1 MGAEFV
7 FGGDADWPMSDE
19 WGGDAAFVVVMFE
32 EAKGCVFGEG
42 PAFSAEPIGVGFG
55 GVALGATGGSG
66 FGVAAVVGHEEDEGV
81 FENAP
86 LFEAGDEIADG
97 LVHAV
102 DNGGV
107 GGHEVVEA
115 VLLFGRDVGPGL
127 DVFGA
132 RGFGPSG
139 IDDSQL
145 LLFGIATVADGTP
158 ADFVLA
164 TELGDFFCGSLEGE
178 VGGVVAEVEVEGF
191 LFGESVVDELQ
202 SEGGPEVGGV
212 PALRQTRVIVFDF
225 LTVEEELGFIRF
237 REVEAACRCVQAA
250 VKAATPRRDAE
261 VLADMPF
268 AGHGGEVTGGF
279 EDFCDGDA
287 GVIETARITGG
298 ALVLGHVADSGL
310 MGVKAGEEGGASGAT
325 AGGIV
330 ELGEAK
336 TASGEGVEVG
346 GGDFGAVTAEIS
358 EAHVVNEDDDDV
370 GFVGCCRDAAKGK
383 QEERQEAFHGA
394 LETQVSSACCRS
406 DAQVAIE

>member
-1 MGAEFV
+1 M
-7 FGGDADWPMSDE
+7 
-19 WGGDAAFVVVMFE
+19 
-32 EAKGCVFGEG
+32 
-42 PAFSAEPIGVGFG
+42 
-55 GVALGATGGSG
+55 
-66 FGVAAVVGHEEDEGV
+66 
-81 FENAP
+81 
-86 LFEAGDEIADG
+86 
-97 LVHAV
+97 
-102 DNGGV
+102 
-107 GGHEVVEA
+107 VEA
-115 VLLFGRDVGPGL
+115 VLFCSGNFGPGL
-127 DVFGA
+127 DGFGA

-145 LLFGIATVADGTP
+145 LLFGVATVADGAP

-164 TELGDFFCGSLEGE
+164 AELGDFFCGSLEGE

-202 SEGGPEVGGV
+202 SVGGPEVGGV

-237 REVEAACRCVQAA
+237 REVEAACCRVQAA

-268 AGHGGEVTGGF
+268 ACHGGEVTDGF

-298 ALVLGHVADSGL
+298 ALVIGHVADAGL
-310 MGVKAGEEGGASGAT
+310 MGVESGEEGGAGGAA
-325 AGGIV
+325 AGGVV
-330 ELGEAK
+330 ELGEAES
-336 TASGEGVEVG
+336 ASGEGVEVG

-358 EAHVVNEDDDDV
+358 EAHVVDEDDNDV
-370 GFVGCCRDAAKGK
+370 GFFGCCIGIVKGK

-394 LETQVSSACCRS
+394 VETRVSSACCRT